1 MLLRFYDEGY
11 KLTENPIS
19 IRLATAADVDAVV
32 KIHLAS
38 FQGFFLTFL
47 GTSFL
52 REFYAG
58 VCEDQSGIAIVYV
71 DDSISG
77 FVVGTVQPS
86 GFYRRL
92 IQKRWWK
99 FGIASLL
106 PVIRKPSIVS
116 RLLRAFT
123 LPTEMS
129 ATQIN
134 TGTLMSLAV
143 MRNCQGQGI
152 GKQLVSAFLEGSRK
166 RQIEVVNLTTDAI
179 DNEATNEFYS
189 KIGFTCARTFATPEG
204 RLMNEY
210 TIVL

>member
-1 MLLRFYDEGY
+1 MVHGV
-11 KLTENPIS
+11 NN
-19 IRLATAADVDAVV
+19 IRRMQSPDLDAV
-32 KIHLAS
+32 IHVHMDA

-52 REFYAG
+52 REFYTG
-58 VCEDQSGIAIVYV
+58 VCEDQSGIAIVYEHESV
-71 DDSISG
+71 SG

-106 PVIRKPSIVS
+106 PVMRKPSIIP

-123 LPTEMS
+123 LPADMS

-143 MRNCQGQGI
+143 KRNCQGRGI
-152 GKQLVSAFLEGSRK
+152 GKQLVSAFLEDSRK

-210 TIVL
+210 AIKL